1 MMLDMVNLDLF
12 VLQAI
17 AEFKKGKV
25 EYRADKTGIVHVP
38 FGKTNFSEDDLL
50 INLTSVIVRKILFIL
65 ILIVPSYQTNSISLI
80 FFRNQLRQINLRVQR
95 EFTGKVHL
103 SARLWVRRYGWELR
117 KCLITNPMPTHK
129 TKQQP

>member
-1 MMLDMVNLDLF
+1 MFFTGCDVNFVALHILIPFEWESVSIFMTLDIVNLDLF

-50 INLTSVIVRKILFIL
+50 MNLSSVIVRKILFIL
-65 ILIVPSYQTNSISLI
+65 ILIVPSNETNSISLI
-80 FFRNQLRQINLRVQR
+80 FFRNQ
-95 EFTGKVHL
+95 
-103 SARLWVRRYGWELR
+103 
-117 KCLITNPMPTHK
+117 
-129 TKQQP
+129 